1 MKRKK
6 ILIFAL
12 ALALLFA
19 LAAPAAAEQG
29 GAEEIRIAFL
39 DSGISLKHL
48 DPDRVAEGENFVFP
62 ERGTDDRVGHGTATA
77 GVVLGSAELGI
88 SGVCPEA
95 VAVPLVCYD
104 VYPSGVSAPGGPE
117 VLAAAIYAAVDRYD
131 CRIINISMGTTE
143 DSDTLREAV
152 AYAESKDAV
161 VVSAVG
167 NDHRS
172 APERVF
178 YPASYATVIGV
189 GAADGE
195 AAAAF
200 SQRHGVDVLAPGAAL
215 ETVTNRNVA
224 ASRTRSGT
232 SFACAYVSGLCAA
245 LLLKN
250 PALSAAELRERLFA
264 SAADLGAPGYD
275 ADTGWGLV
283 ALADAAPEPE
293 PLADALACA
302 AALAR
307 FFGAVLLAPML

>member
-1 MKRKK
+1 MKRKQ
-6 ILIFAL
+6 IFIL
-12 ALALLFA
+12 ALVLTLLFA

-29 GAEEIRIAFL
+29 GAGELRIAFL

-48 DPDRVAEGENFVFP
+48 DGTQVAEGENLVFP

-77 GVVLGSAELGI
+77 GIVLGSAELGLA
-88 SGVCPEA
+88 GVCPEA

-104 VYPSGVSAPGGPE
+104 TYPSGVSVPGGAE
-117 VLAAAIYAAVDRYD
+117 TLAAAIYAAVDRYG
-131 CRIINISMGTTE
+131 CRVINISMGTTE
-143 DSDTLREAV
+143 NSDALRAAV
-152 AYAESKDAV
+152 EYAEAKNAV

-167 NDHRS
+167 NDNRTE
-172 APERVF
+172 PESVF

-195 AAAAF
+195 RAADF
-200 SQRHGVDVLAPGAAL
+200 SQRHGVDVVAPGVLL
-215 ETVTNRNVA
+215 ETVTNRNA
-224 ASRTRSGT
+224 AETQRRSGT

-245 LLLKN
+245 LLLRQ
-250 PALSAAELRERLFA
+250 PELTAAEVREALFA
-264 SAADLGAPGYD
+264 GAQDIAAPGFD

-283 ALADAAPEPE
+283 SLPDAVPEPDG
-293 PLADALACA
+293 LADALACA